1 MKLAL
6 TAIAGLVALT
16 TLVPEAEARRKRGG
30 YDSYGNYRVAKRP
43 LPYYGRPASVAQRPV
58 PTRHRH
64 RHRQPQLPQ
73 SLRRRGVLEPLNP
86 EWAPL
91 LSFFSLTGCRVLP
104 GHGACA
110 GFASHPSQARA
121 IRRVS

>member
-43 LPYYGRPASVAQRPV
+43 LPYYGRPASVGPNGLCQRDTGTATGNLNFRNRCDV
-58 PTRHRH
+58 EEFWNRSI
-64 RHRQPQLPQ
+64 QNG
-73 SLRRRGVLEPLNP
+73 RR
-86 EWAPL
+86 
-91 LSFFSLTGCRVLP
+91 F
-104 GHGACA
+104 
-110 GFASHPSQARA
+110 
-121 IRRVS
+121 